1 MQVFPGGSGNLEA
14 LPGVGRAAVQQLRPG
29 DVVLA
34 WDADLPVAIDHKL
47 GAAILEGW
55 KREME
60 SSGGLVLHRNMHHQA
75 QLVHPLSSGC
85 KQQRGFKNVKFGL
98 IFLLVK
104 ALCTAHKYI
113 NKCILTV
120 Q

>member
-60 SSGGLVLHRNMHHQA
+60 GSGGLVFYIVTCTTR
-75 QLVHPLSSGC
+75 LSS
-85 KQQRGFKNVKFGL
+85 
-98 IFLLVK
+98 
-104 ALCTAHKYI
+104 YI
-113 NKCILTV
+113 PYQADVNNREASRSRM
-120 Q
+120 

>member
-47 GAAILEGW
+47 GAAILEG
-55 KREME
+55 
-60 SSGGLVLHRNMHHQA
+60 
-75 QLVHPLSSGC
+75 
-85 KQQRGFKNVKFGL
+85 
-98 IFLLVK
+98 
-104 ALCTAHKYI
+104 
-113 NKCILTV
+113 
-120 Q
+120 